1 MYKQIYVG
9 LLLFTFASCEI
20 DSKNTEENTLS
31 EQSTSFHQIKNE
43 QKMQKPSLQNYVGY
57 PIVFY
62 NVENLFDIYNDP
74 STKDDDFTPEGYKE
88 WDEVRYLDK
97 LDKLSEAIGLADDK
111 NPIFIGLAEVENIKT
126 LRDLSTTGRLKNTN
140 YNIAHFESADMRG
153 IDCGLLYDQDRFK
166 LKEKK
171 KFRIDFDWN
180 RDITTR
186 DILYVYG
193 DLMNEKDLHIFVNH
207 WSSRREGKE
216 ETEKKRTTAAKVL
229 RVEIDKILSKDANAN
244 ILIMGDF
251 NDHPTDK
258 AVYEVLAAKSAKEA
272 KDDNLINLLWE
283 EHANGEGTHNYRRE
297 WDVLDQMIVSQ
308 GLFKN
313 KNGLGI
319 EKNNAFI
326 LRDDRLIFTYPDGG
340 QKPSATYGGP
350 KYYGGYSD
358 HLPVYLKLK

>member
-1 MYKQIYVG
+1 MNTTIYAG
-9 LLLFTFASCEI
+9 LLLLAITACQSSQTDTEPPVK
-20 DSKNTEENTLS
+20 SQPLKENPMQESLLKNY
-31 EQSTSFHQIKNE
+31 K
-43 QKMQKPSLQNYVGY
+43 GY
-57 PIVFY
+57 PVVFY
-62 NVENLFDIYNDP
+62 NVENLFDTENDP
-74 STKDDDFTPEGYKE
+74 RKKDDDFTPSGYKE

-97 LDKLSEAIGLADDK
+97 LEKLAEAITLADDK
-111 NPIFIGLAEVENIKT
+111 NPIFIGLAEVENMKN
-126 LRDLSTTGRLKNTN
+126 LRDLSNTGKLRETK
-140 YNIAHFESADMRG
+140 YNVAHFESSDMRG
-153 IDCGLLYDQDRFK
+153 IDCSLLFDIERFK
-166 LKEKK
+166 LKKKK
-171 KFRIDFDWN
+171 KFKIDFTWN

-193 DLMNEKDLHIFVNH
+193 ALMNQKSIHIFVNH

-216 ETEKKRTTAAKVL
+216 ETEKKRTTAAQVL
-229 RVEIDKILSKDANAN
+229 RQEVDKILLKEPNAN

-258 AVYEVLAAKSAKEA
+258 SVNQVLSAKAFNDVKEG
-272 KDDNLINLLWE
+272 DLINLLWE
-283 EHANGEGTHNYRRE
+283 EHADGEGTHNYRRE

-308 GLFKN
+308 SFFKN
-313 KNGLGI
+313 QNGIGI

-326 LRDDRLIFTYPDGG
+326 IRDDRLIFTYPDGG

>member
-1 MYKQIYVG
+1 MKKSIAIV
-9 LLLFTFASCEI
+9 FALASFMGCSSNQSHI
-20 DSKNTEENTLS
+20 GNKNTALEPNEES
-31 EQSTSFHQIKNE
+31 VTSKTMNENGLKNY
-43 QKMQKPSLQNYVGY
+43 KGY
-57 PIVFY
+57 PVVFY
-62 NVENLFDIYNDP
+62 NVENLFDTENDP
-74 STKDDDFTPEGYKE
+74 RTQDDDFTPEGYKE

-97 LDKLSEAIGLADDK
+97 LDKLAEAITLADDK
-111 NPIFIGLAEVENIKT
+111 NPILIGMVEVENMRT
-126 LRDLSTTGRLKNTN
+126 LRDLSNTGGLKNTK
-140 YNIAHFESADMRG
+140 YKVAHYESSDKRG
-153 IDCGLLYDQDRFK
+153 IDCGLLYDSDRFR
-166 LKEKK
+166 LKTKK
-171 KFRIDFDWN
+171 KYRIDFDWN

-193 DLMNEKDLHIFVNH
+193 ELMNEKDIHIFVNH

-229 RVEIDKILSKDANAN
+229 RAEVDKLLTKDPNAN

-258 AVYEVLAAKSAKEA
+258 SVYDVLAAKSSKEA
-272 KDDNLINLLWE
+272 QENDLINLLWE
-283 EHANGEGTHNYRRE
+283 EHVAGEGTYNYKRD

-308 GLFKN
+308 GFYKN

-326 LRDDRLIFTYPDGG
+326 IRDDRLIFTYPDGG

-358 HLPVYLKLK
+358 HLPIYLKLK